1 MDKLL
6 AIIKREYLQR
16 VRSRMFLVWTVL
28 GPLMLVFF
36 SVVPALVF
44 RIKAGDPVRIAVV
57 DQTGKM
63 YERVRAA
70 LVDERGAPDQEG
82 VEEESAGSSAVR
94 NINADPQERMRR
106 ASRDMTGTYAV
117 EPVNLGGRN
126 LDEAVAELNE
136 RVRRNELDGFILIPP
151 DVLTSGKISYYGR
164 NTGDVIT
171 QDQIRSRIATAIR
184 EQIIAEANVPRNVLA
199 DVNRP
204 LKMDSTRVTATG
216 SERDSGGG
224 FFLVLV
230 VGFLIYLMLVTYGQ
244 VILGAVV
251 EEKETRIAEVLFSS
265 VRSFTL
271 MMGKLIGVS
280 LVALTQ
286 YGIWAIVFTLFA
298 LYGVGMLAAQGV
310 PVSLP
315 SIPLSLVLYFIIFFL
330 LGYFIYATIYAL
342 VGAMVTTAQ
351 EGGQVALPI
360 IFLLMIGFYMA
371 FPVMRSPNSSFAFWV
386 SMFPFWS
393 PITMMVRIVAH
404 QPPFWEIALSILIS
418 LATMGLLLWLAA
430 RVYRVGMLMYG
441 KRASI
446 PEVIRWVRQ
455 P

>member
-1 MDKLL
+1 MNKLL
-6 AIIKREYLQR
+6 AIIRREYVQR
-16 VRSRMFLVWTVL
+16 VRSRMFLVWTIL

-44 RIKAGDPVRIAVV
+44 GIKAGDPVRVAVV
-57 DQTGKM
+57 DETGKM

-70 LVDERGAPDQEG
+70 LTDESGLGDVDEDSQSNPVKD
-82 VEEESAGSSAVR
+82 
-94 NINADPQERMRR
+94 INATPQERVRR
-106 ASRDMTGTYAV
+106 ASRTMGASYTV
-117 EPVNLGGRN
+117 EAVNLSGRS
-126 LDEAVAELNE
+126 LDDVTRELNE
-136 RVRRNELDGFILIPP
+136 RVLKNQLDGYLIIPR
-151 DVLTSGKISYYGR
+151 DVFTTGQISYHGR
-164 NTGDVIT
+164 NTGDVVT
-171 QDQIRSRIATAIR
+171 MDQIRERVASAIR
-184 EQIIAEANVPRNVLA
+184 AQIIAEANVPQKIFA
-199 DVNRP
+199 DVSKP
-204 LKMDSTRVTATG
+204 VKMEPQRITERGT
-216 SERDSGGG
+216 ERDSGAG
-224 FFLVLV
+224 FLMVLV

-286 YGIWAIVFTLFA
+286 YGIWAIVFLLFA
-298 LYGVGMLAAQGV
+298 LYGVGMLAAQGI
-310 PVSLP
+310 PVELP
-315 SIPLSLVLYFIIFFL
+315 HIAPSLVIYFIIFFL

-342 VGAMVTTAQ
+342 VGAMVTTTQ

-360 IFLLMIGFYMA
+360 IFLLMIGFYLSFA
-371 FPVMRSPNSSFAFWV
+371 VMRSPDSSFAFWV
-386 SMFPFWS
+386 SIVPFWS
-393 PITMMVRIVAH
+393 PITMMVRIVTG
-404 QPPFWEIALSILIS
+404 QPPFWQIALGILIDM
-418 LATMGLLLWLAA
+418 AMVALLIWLAA
-430 RVYRVGMLMYG
+430 RVYRIGMLMYG

>member
-6 AIIKREYLQR
+6 AIIKREYIQR
-16 VRSRMFLVWTVL
+16 VRSRMFLVWTIL

-44 RIKAGDPVRIAVV
+44 GIKAGEPTRIAVV

-63 YERVRAA
+63 YERVSDA
-70 LVDERGAPDQEG
+70 LMNESVVDKEG
-82 VEEESAGSSAVR
+82 EETSESNPAK
-94 NINADPQERMRR
+94 NINASPQERMRR
-106 ASRDMTGTYAV
+106 A
-117 EPVNLGGRN
+117 GRN
-126 LDEAVAELNE
+126 MSGSYTIEAVNPNGRSIEAITKELDE
-136 RVRRNELDGFILIPP
+136 RVLKNKLDGYLIIPP
-151 DVLTSGKISYYGR
+151 DVLTSGQIIYHGR
-164 NTGDVIT
+164 NTGDVVT
-171 QDQIRSRIATAIR
+171 MDQIRSRVAKAIR
-184 EQIIAEANVPRNVLA
+184 DQIIAEANVPQKVFA
-199 DVNRP
+199 DISKPV
-204 LKMDSTRVTATG
+204 KMDSQRITEAGTQ
-216 SERDSGGG
+216 RDSGEG
-224 FFLVLV
+224 FVMVLV

-286 YGIWAIVFTLFA
+286 YGIWAIVFALFA
-298 LYGVGMLAAQGV
+298 LYGVGMLAAKGI

-315 SIPLSLVLYFIIFFL
+315 HIAPSLVIYFIIFFL

-342 VGAMVTTAQ
+342 VGAMVTTTQ
-351 EGGQVALPI
+351 EGGQLALPV
-360 IFLLMIGFYMA
+360 IFLLMIGFYLSFA
-371 FPVMRSPNSSFAFWV
+371 VMRSPNSSFAFWV
-386 SMFPFWS
+386 SMIPFWS
-393 PITMMVRIVAH
+393 PITMMVRIVTQ
-404 QPPFWEIALSILIS
+404 QPPFWEIALSILIGF
-418 LATMGLLLWLAA
+418 ATVVLLIWLAA
-430 RVYRVGMLMYG
+430 RVYRIGMLMYG

-455 P
+455 A

>member
-16 VRSRMFLVWTVL
+16 VRSRMFVVWTIL

-44 RIKAGDPVRIAVV
+44 GIKAGEPTRLAIV

-63 YERVRAA
+63 YERVRAS
-70 LVDERGAPDQEG
+70 LVDESNVTEEDGGEAP
-82 VEEESAGSSAVR
+82 ASSAVK
-94 NINADPQERMRR
+94 NMNASPEERMRR
-106 ASRDMTGTYAV
+106 ASRSMSGSYSV
-117 EPVNLGGRN
+117 EAVNLNGRS
-126 LDEAVAELNE
+126 LEAVTAELND
-136 RVRRNELDGFILIPP
+136 RVLKNQLDGYVILPP
-151 DVLTSGKISYYGR
+151 DVLTTGQISYYGR
-164 NTGDVIT
+164 NTGDVVT
-171 QDQIRSRIATAIR
+171 MDQIRSRVAKALR
-184 EQIIAEANVPRNVLA
+184 DQIIAEANLPRKVF
-199 DVNRP
+199 DETSKPVR
-204 LKMDSTRVTATG
+204 MESRRITEQGTQ
-216 SERDSGGG
+216 RDSGAG
-224 FFLVLV
+224 FILVLI

-286 YGIWAIVFTLFA
+286 YAIWAAVFMLFA
-298 LYGVGMLAAQGV
+298 LYGVGMLARQGV
-310 PVSLP
+310 PVELP
-315 SIPLSLVLYFIIFFL
+315 HIPLSFVVYFIIFFL
-330 LGYFIYATIYAL
+330 LGYFIYATVYAL
-342 VGAMVTTAQ
+342 VGAMVTTTQ
-351 EGGQVALPI
+351 EGGQVALPV
-360 IFLLMIGFYMA
+360 IFLLMVGFYLSFA
-371 FPVMRSPNSSFAFWV
+371 VMRSPNSSFAFWV
-386 SMFPFWS
+386 SMVPFWA
-393 PITMMVRIVAH
+393 PITMLVRIVTGA
-404 QPPFWEIALSILIS
+404 PPFWEIALSIIIS
-418 LATMGLLLWLAA
+418 VATVLLLLWLAA
-430 RVYRVGMLMYG
+430 RVYRIGMLMYG

>member
-6 AIIKREYLQR
+6 AIIKREYVQR
-16 VRSRMFLVWTVL
+16 VRSRMFLVWTIL

-36 SVVPALVF
+36 SVVPALVL
-44 RIKAGDPVRIAVV
+44 RIKAGDPARIAVV

-70 LVDERGAPDQEG
+70 LVDERIDNPAGEEAAEGA
-82 VEEESAGSSAVR
+82 AVK
-94 NINADPQERMRR
+94 NINASPEERMRR
-106 ASRDMTGTYAV
+106 AGGDMSGTYTI
-117 EPVNLGGRN
+117 EPVDMSGRS
-126 LDEAVAELNE
+126 LDDVVKELNQ
-136 RVRRNELDGFILIPP
+136 RVLKNQLDGYIILPP
-151 DVLTSGKISYYGR
+151 DILTSSKVSYYGR
-164 NTGDVIT
+164 NSGDVIT
-171 QDQIRSRIATAIR
+171 QEQIRTRIAKAIR
-184 EQIIAEANVPRNVLA
+184 EQIIAEANVPRAIFA
-199 DVNRP
+199 DVSRP
-204 LKMDSTRVTATG
+204 VKTDFNSVTERGT
-216 SERDSGGG
+216 ERDSGAG
-224 FFLVLV
+224 FFLVLA
-230 VGFLIYLMLVTYGQ
+230 VGLLIYLMLITYGQ

-251 EEKETRIAEVLFSS
+251 EEKETRIAEILFSS

-298 LYGVGMLAAQGV
+298 IYGVGMLASQGV

-351 EGGQVALPI
+351 EGGQIALPI

-393 PITMMVRIVAH
+393 PITMMVRIVA
-404 QPPFWEIALSILIS
+404 QRPPFWEIALSILIS
-418 LATMGLLLWLAA
+418 LVTGLLLLWLAA
-430 RVYRVGMLMYG
+430 RVYRIGMLMYG

>member
-6 AIIKREYLQR
+6 AIIKREYIQR
-16 VRSRMFLVWTVL
+16 VRSRMFMVWTIL

-36 SVVPALVF
+36 SVVPPLVF
-44 RIKAGDPVRIAVV
+44 RIKAGEATRIAIV
-57 DQTGKM
+57 DQTTGTKM
-63 YERVRAA
+63 YERVRTA
-70 LVDERGAPDQEG
+70 LLDERD
-82 VEEESAGSSAVR
+82 VEVDAGETAESSAAK
-94 NINADPQERMRR
+94 NINAGPQERMRR
-106 ASRDMTGTYAV
+106 ASREMGGSYTV
-117 EPVNLGGRN
+117 EPVNIMGRS
-126 LDEAVAELNE
+126 LDEVVAELNA
-136 RVRRNELDGFILIPP
+136 RILKNQLDGYLIIPP

-164 NTGDVIT
+164 NSGDVIT
-171 QDQIRSRIATAIR
+171 QDQIRGRVATAMR
-184 EQIIAEANVPRNVLA
+184 EQIIAEANVPITLRAEINKPVKMESNNVSEKGTQR
-199 DVNRP
+199 D
-204 LKMDSTRVTATG
+204 TG
-216 SERDSGGG
+216 AG
-224 FFLVLV
+224 FYLVLV
-230 VGFLIYLMLVTYGQ
+230 IGFLIYLMLVTYGQ
-244 VILGAVV
+244 VILGAIV
-251 EEKETRIAEVLFSS
+251 EEKETRIAEILFSS

-286 YGIWAIVFTLFA
+286 YGIWAIVFALFA

-315 SIPLSLVLYFIIFFL
+315 SIPISTVIYFIIFFL

-342 VGAMVTTAQ
+342 VGAMVTNTQ
-351 EGGQVALPI
+351 EGGQVALPV

-393 PITMMVRIVAH
+393 PITMMVRIVTQ
-404 QPPFWEIALSILIS
+404 QPPFWEIALSILIGI
-418 LATMGLLLWLAA
+418 ATVILLIWLAA
-430 RVYRVGMLMYG
+430 RVYRIGMLMYG

-455 P
+455 S

>member
-1 MDKLL
+1 MTRMDKLL
-6 AIIKREYLQR
+6 AIIRREYVQR
-16 VRSRMFLVWTVL
+16 VRSRMFLVWTIL

-70 LVDERGAPDQEG
+70 LVNERGAEMSA
-82 VEEESAGSSAVR
+82 EEAAEISPAKE
-94 NINADPQERMRR
+94 INAGPQERVRR
-106 ASRDMTGTYAV
+106 AGNEMAGSYTVEAV
-117 EPVNLGGRN
+117 NTGGRG
-126 LDEAVAELNE
+126 LDEVAAELNE
-136 RVRRNELDGFILIPP
+136 RVRRNQLDGYLVIPK
-151 DVLTSGKISYYGR
+151 DVLTSGKVKYYGR
-164 NTGDVIT
+164 NTGDVVT
-171 QDQIRSRIATAIR
+171 RDQIRARVAEAIR
-184 EQIIAEANVPRNVLA
+184 EQIIAEANIPRKIYDEA
-199 DVNRP
+199 SKTIR
-204 LKMDSTRVTATG
+204 MESERVTATG
-216 SERDSGGG
+216 SERDSGSG
-224 FFLVLV
+224 FVLVLI

-251 EEKETRIAEVLFSS
+251 EEKETRIAEILFSS

-286 YGIWAIVFTLFA
+286 YGIWAVAFALFA
-298 LYGVGMLAAQGV
+298 LYGVGMLATRGV

-315 SIPLSLVLYFIIFFL
+315 SIPLSFILYFIIFFL

-342 VGAMVTTAQ
+342 VGAMVTNTQ

-386 SMFPFWS
+386 SMFPFWT
-393 PITMMVRIVAH
+393 PITMMVRIVT
-404 QPPFWEIALSILIS
+404 QTPPFWEIALAILIN
-418 LATMGLLLWLAA
+418 LITAVLLIWLAA
-430 RVYRVGMLMYG
+430 RVYRIGMLMYG

-446 PEVIRWVRQ
+446 PEVLRWVRQ

>member
-6 AIIKREYLQR
+6 AIIKREYVQR
-16 VRSRMFLVWTVL
+16 VRSRMFIVWTIL

-44 RIKAGDPVRIAVV
+44 RIKAGEPTRVAIV

-70 LVDERGAPDQEG
+70 LVDERGTVEDEG
-82 VEEESAGSSAVR
+82 ETAESSAVK
-94 NINADPQERMRR
+94 NINASPEERMRR
-106 ASRDMTGTYAV
+106 ASRDMSGTYTV
-117 EPVNLGGRN
+117 EPVNMQGRK
-126 LDEAVAELNE
+126 LEEVVEELKG
-136 RVRRNELDGFILIPP
+136 RVRKNQLDGFIVIPQ
-151 DVLTSGKISYYGR
+151 DVVTSGKLSYYGR

-171 QDQIRSRIATAIR
+171 QDQIRSRVATGIR
-184 EQIIAEANVPRNVLA
+184 NQIIAEANVPQKVFA
-199 DVNRP
+199 DMSKPVR
-204 LKMDSTRVTATG
+204 LESERVTATG
-216 SERDSGGG
+216 SERDSGAG
-224 FFLVLV
+224 FFLVLI
-230 VGFLIYLMLVTYGQ
+230 VGFLIYLMLVSYGQ

-286 YGIWAIVFTLFA
+286 YGIWAIVFMLFA
-298 LYGVGMLAAQGV
+298 LYGVGMLASRGV

-315 SIPLSLVLYFIIFFL
+315 SIPVSLVFYFIIFFL

-342 VGAMVTTAQ
+342 VGAMVTTSQ

-386 SMFPFWS
+386 SIFPFWA
-393 PITMMVRIVAH
+393 PLTMMVRIVAQ

-418 LATMGLLLWLAA
+418 IITIVLLTWLAA
-430 RVYRVGMLMYG
+430 RVYRIGMLMYG

>member
-1 MDKLL
+1 MNKLL
-6 AIIKREYLQR
+6 AIIKREYIQR
-16 VRSRMFLVWTVL
+16 VRSRMFLVWTIL

-44 RIKAGDPVRIAVV
+44 RIKTGEPTRIAVI
-57 DQTGKM
+57 DQTGKL

-70 LVDERGAPDQEG
+70 LTDERG
-82 VEEESAGSSAVR
+82 VEEESGETPESSAVR
-94 NINADPQERMRR
+94 NINASSQERVRR
-106 ASRDMTGTYAV
+106 AGQEMAGSYVV
-117 EPVNLGGRN
+117 EPVNIDGRSV
-126 LDEAVAELNE
+126 ESAVAELNE
-136 RVRRNELDGFILIPP
+136 RIRRNQLDGFIIIPK
-151 DVLTSGKISYYGR
+151 DILTNGRISYYGR

-171 QDQIRSRIATAIR
+171 QDQIRARVASAIR
-184 EQIIAEANVPRNVLA
+184 DQIIAEANVPQKVFAEVSRPVL
-199 DVNRP
+199 
-204 LKMDSTRVTATG
+204 MDSTRVTNTG
-216 SERDSGGG
+216 AERDSGGG
-224 FFLVLV
+224 FFMVLV

-265 VRSFTL
+265 VRSFSL

-286 YGIWAIVFTLFA
+286 YGIWAIVFLLFA

-310 PVSLP
+310 PVELP
-315 SIPLSLVLYFIIFFL
+315 HIAPSLVIYFIIFFL

-342 VGAMVTTAQ
+342 VGAMVTTTQ
-351 EGGQVALPI
+351 EGGQVALPV
-360 IFLLMIGFYMA
+360 IFLLMIGFYLSFA
-371 FPVMRSPNSSFAFWV
+371 VMRSPDSPFAFWV
-386 SMFPFWS
+386 SIIPFWS
-393 PITMMVRIVAH
+393 PITMMVRIVTG
-404 QPPFWEIALSILIS
+404 QPPFWQIALSILIG
-418 LATMGLLLWLAA
+418 LATVVLLIWLAA
-430 RVYRVGMLMYG
+430 RVYRIGMLMYG

>member
-16 VRSRMFLVWTVL
+16 VRSRMFVVWTIL

-44 RIKAGDPVRIAVV
+44 GIKAGEPTRIAVI

-70 LVDERGAPDQEG
+70 LLDESGADKG
-82 VEEESAGSSAVR
+82 AEEAAESNPVKG
-94 NINADPQERMRR
+94 INDSPQERMRR
-106 ASRDMTGTYAV
+106 ASRSLSGSYV
-117 EPVNLGGRN
+117 IEPVNLNGRSIGDVTKE
-126 LDEAVAELNE
+126 LDE
-136 RVRRNELDGFILIPP
+136 RVLKNQLDGYLIIPP
-151 DVLTSGKISYYGR
+151 DVLTSGQISYHGR
-164 NTGDVIT
+164 NTGDVVT
-171 QDQIRSRIATAIR
+171 MDQIRDRVATAIR
-184 EQIIAEANVPRNVLA
+184 AQIIAEANVPRKVFDDISNPVKI
-199 DVNRP
+199 DPQRITE
-204 LKMDSTRVTATG
+204 KGT
-216 SERDSGGG
+216 ERDSGAG

-286 YGIWAIVFTLFA
+286 YGIWAIVFALFA
-298 LYGVGMLAAQGV
+298 LYGVGMLASRGI
-310 PVSLP
+310 PVELPNIPPSL
-315 SIPLSLVLYFIIFFL
+315 IIYFIIFFL

-342 VGAMVTTAQ
+342 VGAMVTTTQ
-351 EGGQVALPI
+351 EGGQVALPV
-360 IFLLMIGFYMA
+360 IFLLMIGFYLSFA
-371 FPVMRSPNSSFAFWV
+371 VMRSPNSSFAFWV
-386 SMFPFWS
+386 SMFPLWS
-393 PITMMVRIVAH
+393 PITMMVRIVTQ
-404 QPPFWEIALSILIS
+404 QPPFWEIALSILIDV
-418 LATMGLLLWLAA
+418 ATITLLIWLAA
-430 RVYRVGMLMYG
+430 RVYRIGMLMYG

-455 P
+455 A

>member
-16 VRSRMFLVWTVL
+16 VRSRMFLVWTIL
-28 GPLMLVFF
+28 GPIMLVFF

-44 RIKAGDPVRIAVV
+44 RIKTGEPTRIAVV

-63 YERVRAA
+63 YERVRAS
-70 LVDERGAPDQEG
+70 LMDERPPTQAETA
-82 VEEESAGSSAVR
+82 ESSPVR
-94 NINADPQERMRR
+94 NINASPEERMRR
-106 ASRDMTGTYAV
+106 AGNDITGSYAV
-117 EPVNLGGRN
+117 EAANPAGRK
-126 LDEAVAELNE
+126 LDELVEELNE
-136 RVRRNELDGFILIPP
+136 RVRKNELDGFIIIPP
-151 DVLTSGKISYYGR
+151 DVLTSGRISYYGR
-164 NTGDVIT
+164 NTGDLIT
-171 QDQIRSRIATAIR
+171 QDQIRSRVATAIR
-184 EQIIAEANVPRNVLA
+184 DQIIAEANVSQKVFA
-199 DVNRP
+199 EISKP
-204 LKMDSTRVTATG
+204 LRMESERVTATG
-216 SERDSGGG
+216 SERDSGSS
-224 FFLVLV
+224 FFLVLI

-251 EEKETRIAEVLFSS
+251 EEKETRIAEILFSS

-271 MMGKLIGVS
+271 MIGKLIGVS

-286 YGIWAIVFTLFA
+286 YGIWALAFTLFA
-298 LYGVGMLAAQGV
+298 LYGVGMLATQGI
-310 PVSLP
+310 PVTLP
-315 SIPLSLVLYFIIFFL
+315 AIPLSLVLYFIIFFL

-351 EGGQVALPI
+351 EGGQIALPI

-393 PITMMVRIVAH
+393 PITMMVRIVAQ
-404 QPPFWEIALSILIS
+404 QPPFWEIALSILIGV
-418 LATMGLLLWLAA
+418 ATVVLLIWLAA
-430 RVYRVGMLMYG
+430 RVYRIGMLMYG

>member
-6 AIIKREYLQR
+6 AIIKREYVQR
-16 VRSRMFLVWTVL
+16 VRSRMFIVWTIL

-44 RIKAGDPVRIAVV
+44 RIKAGEPTRVAVL

-63 YERVRAA
+63 YERVRDA
-70 LVDERGAPDQEG
+70 LVDERGTVQD
-82 VEEESAGSSAVR
+82 EEESAGSDAVR
-94 NINADPQERMRR
+94 NINSNPEERMRR
-106 ASRDMTGTYAV
+106 ASRDMSGTYTV
-117 EPVNLGGRN
+117 ESVNLQGRS
-126 LDEAVAELNE
+126 LDKVVNELNE
-136 RVRRNELDGFILIPP
+136 RVRQNQLDGFIIIPP
-151 DVLTSGKISYYGR
+151 DVLTSGKVSYHGR

-171 QDQIRSRIATAIR
+171 QDQIRSRVATAIR
-184 EQIIAEANVPRNVLA
+184 NQIIAEANVPPQVFE
-199 DVNRP
+199 
-204 LKMDSTRVTATG
+204 KMSKPVQLESSRVTATG
-216 SERDSGGG
+216 SERDSGAG

-230 VGFLIYLMLVTYGQ
+230 VGFLIYLMLVSYGQ

-251 EEKETRIAEVLFSS
+251 EEKETRIAEILFSS

-298 LYGVGMLAAQGV
+298 LFGVGWLAAQGV

-315 SIPLSLVLYFIIFFL
+315 SIPLSLVIYFIIFFL

-342 VGAMVTTAQ
+342 VGSMVTTAQ

-386 SMFPFWS
+386 SLFPFWA
-393 PITMMVRIVAH
+393 PLTMMVRIVA
-404 QPPFWEIALSILIS
+404 QPPPFWEIALSILIS
-418 LATMGLLLWLAA
+418 IATIILLTWLAA

-446 PEVIRWVRQ
+446 PEVIRWIRQ

>member
-16 VRSRMFLVWTVL
+16 VRSRMFIVWTIL

-36 SVVPALVF
+36 SIVPALVF
-44 RIKAGDPVRIAVV
+44 RIKTGEPTRVAVM

-63 YERVRAA
+63 YERVRSA
-70 LVDERGAPDQEG
+70 LTDERRVIQ
-82 VEEESAGSSAVR
+82 EESAESSAVK
-94 NINADPQERMRR
+94 NINASPQERMRR
-106 ASRDMTGTYAV
+106 AGQEITGTYTV
-117 EPVNLGGRN
+117 EPVNLSGRN
-126 LDEAVAELNE
+126 PEEVIAELNE
-136 RVRRNELDGFILIPP
+136 RVRKNQLDGFIIIPP
-151 DVLTSGKISYYGR
+151 DVLTSGRISYYGR
-164 NTGDVIT
+164 NTGDLIT
-171 QDQIRSRIATAIR
+171 QDQIRSRVATAIR
-184 EQIIAEANVPRNVLA
+184 NQIIAEANVPPAVSAEFNKPVR
-199 DVNRP
+199 
-204 LKMDSTRVTATG
+204 MESTRVTETG

-230 VGFLIYLMLVTYGQ
+230 VGFLIYLMLVSYGQ

-251 EEKETRIAEVLFSS
+251 EEKETRIAEILFSS

-286 YGIWAIVFTLFA
+286 YGIWAIVFLLFA
-298 LYGVGMLAAQGV
+298 LYGVGLLAAQGV
-310 PVSLP
+310 PVTLP
-315 SIPLSLVLYFIIFFL
+315 SIPLSLILYFIIFFL

-393 PITMMVRIVAH
+393 PITMLVRIIAH
-404 QPPFWEIALSILIS
+404 QPPLWEILLSILIGV
-418 LATMGLLLWLAA
+418 LTIVLLIWLAA
-430 RVYRVGMLMYG
+430 RVYRIGMLMYG

-455 P
+455 S